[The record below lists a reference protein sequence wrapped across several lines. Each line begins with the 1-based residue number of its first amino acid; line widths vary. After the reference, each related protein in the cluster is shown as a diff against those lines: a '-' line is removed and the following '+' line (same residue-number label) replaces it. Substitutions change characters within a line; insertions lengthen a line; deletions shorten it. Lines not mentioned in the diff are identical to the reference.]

1 MNQIFYFL
9 FTKSIGLYLNFLSFL
24 FPEKAINIAFKLFT
38 NPRKGK
44 LKREKLPE
52 FLQNSKIEKLNHE
65 DSFFYTYVWEGNDI
79 KILLVHGW
87 ESNSS
92 RWEYLFPYLKNTGS
106 TIISLDAPA
115 HGLSEGSE
123 FNIPQYSQFIH
134 KIVQK
139 YQPQYLIGHSIG
151 GKTCLYYQYT
161 FQIPFIEKIIILG
174 APSDFTIILKKY
186 TDLLSLNSRLINGL
200 KNKWSIKYE
209 QKLEEFSAQLFV
221 KEIRTKGLVIHDL
234 EDKTVSI
241 DEGRKIIQSWKK
253 AHFIQ
258 TKGFGHSLQDVKVF
272 NEICLFLFA

>member
-1 MNQIFYFL
+1 M
-9 FTKSIGLYLNFLSFL
+9 
-24 FPEKAINIAFKLFT
+24 
-38 NPRKGK
+38 
-44 LKREKLPE
+44 
-52 FLQNSKIEKLNHE
+52 
-65 DSFFYTYVWEGNDI
+65 